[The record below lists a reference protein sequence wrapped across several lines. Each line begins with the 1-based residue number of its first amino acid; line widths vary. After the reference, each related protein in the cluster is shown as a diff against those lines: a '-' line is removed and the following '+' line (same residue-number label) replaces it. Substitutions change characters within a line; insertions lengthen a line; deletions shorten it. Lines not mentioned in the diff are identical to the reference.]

1 MRGGSLVSTIRE
13 IAANAFRIVAIAVLS
28 AGLATMAAAAR
39 TTLQTKPPRQDYTS
53 GPYLYRTF
61 CATCHGAG
69 GNGDGPLADLLRQ
82 RPPDLTTIAERRGGA
97 FPRAEIFAVIDGRRL
112 VPGHG
117 SADMPVWGD
126 VLKRTEGSDEAII
139 KKRIDGLVLYLES
152 LQRK

>member
-1 MRGGSLVSTIRE
+1 VSTLRE
-13 IAANAFRIVAIAVLS
+13 IVANTVCAVAIAMLS
-28 AGLATMAAAAR
+28 AGLATTAATPR

-69 GNGDGPLADLLRQ
+69 GKGDGPLANLLLR

-97 FPRAEIFAVIDGRRL
+97 FPRPEIFAEIDGRRP

-117 SADMPVWGD
+117 SADMPIWGD
-126 VLKRTEGSDEAII
+126 VLRTTEGSDEAII

-152 LQRK
+152 IQRK

>member
-1 MRGGSLVSTIRE
+1 MSTIRE
-13 IAANAFRIVAIAVLS
+13 IAANAVRTAAIVMLS
-28 AGLATMAAAAR
+28 AGLATTAAAAR

-69 GNGDGPLADLLRQ
+69 GRSDGPLADLLRQ

-97 FPRAEIFAVIDGRRL
+97 FPRAEIFAAIDGRRL

-117 SADMPVWGD
+117 RQICPSGA
-126 VLKRTEGSDEAII
+126 TC
-139 KKRIDGLVLYLES
+139 
-152 LQRK
+152 